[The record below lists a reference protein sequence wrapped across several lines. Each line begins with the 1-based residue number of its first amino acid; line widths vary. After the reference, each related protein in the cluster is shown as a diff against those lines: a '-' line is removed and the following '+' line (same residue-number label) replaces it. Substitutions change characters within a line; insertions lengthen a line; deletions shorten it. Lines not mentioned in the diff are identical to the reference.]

1 MQGSW
6 YTAGQI
12 LQQLEKATRCRTSAP
27 DRTERPCKT
36 YHLSNSNK
44 YILNSVK
51 STFHT
56 FPFEKFK
63 VYSLRNYFSIF
74 ILSLVSLWLWI
85 DILTF
90 TFRLWVWMKCLELS
104 ARGGQSKH
112 QKKTRR
118 SLGPC
123 LMSRTVMMT
132 PGKWDHLHSLS
143 SPDRGLRWHYKTPK
157 GVSLPNRV
165 YSLWRYHYDKK
176 IKMFDSVSIY
186 IYI

>member
-1 MQGSW
+1 MGERMQGSW

-36 YHLSNSNK
+36 YHLSNSNN

-56 FPFEKFK
+56 FPFESFK

-85 DILTF
+85 DFLPLDCGCGWNAQNWAPEGANQSIRRRQEGVWGLVW
-90 TFRLWVWMKCLELS
+90 WV
-104 ARGGQSKH
+104 GQWWWH
-112 QKKTRR
+112 QVNET
-118 SLGPC
+118 
-123 LMSRTVMMT
+123 
-132 PGKWDHLHSLS
+132 
-143 SPDRGLRWHYKTPK
+143 
-157 GVSLPNRV
+157 
-165 YSLWRYHYDKK
+165 
-176 IKMFDSVSIY
+176 IY
-186 IYI
+186 IVCLLLIEV